1 MFILNVA
8 LNWHLDRKGQIA
20 FLANLVKSCFMKNM
34 FSIKNVPS
42 AVLLSYHQYHIISFV
57 SSVFLR
63 RINFLFSKGILYKEF
78 YRERQIVKSNY

>member
-63 RINFLFSKGILYKEF
+63 RISFLFSKGILYKDF
-78 YRERQIVKSNY
+78 FRARQIVKSNY